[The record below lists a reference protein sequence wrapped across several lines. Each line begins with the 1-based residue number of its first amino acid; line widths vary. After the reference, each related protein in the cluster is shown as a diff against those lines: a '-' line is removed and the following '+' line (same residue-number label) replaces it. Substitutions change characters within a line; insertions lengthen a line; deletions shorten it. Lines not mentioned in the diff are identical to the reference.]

1 MLNFKKISLQDKDV
15 LKKLLGNNADRIC
28 ENTPGLILTWDVED
42 GRYMAVENDTLY
54 IATLSEN
61 KADFNF
67 PVGADSDA
75 LDKIAEYCKANDLA
89 LSFSYLSEN
98 QKNLLERKFACNVK
112 YDRDWSDY
120 IYLADDLKNLSG
132 KKYHGQKNHV
142 NRFIKDYPD
151 HVFLPFEAGLVPEI
165 LRFSEKFYEEK
176 QSDNKLFLE
185 DKKLFFRMLDEAEKI
200 GQLGGVLKSDDE
212 VVAVS
217 FGEIVGDTLYVHYEK
232 ALRSCPG
239 SYAMINYLFA
249 NRYAKNA
256 TYINRE
262 EDCGDE
268 GLREAKSALHP
279 VLLANKYFAEV
290 IF

>member
-120 IYLADDLKNLSG
+120 IYLADDLKTLSG

-142 NRFIKDYPD
+142 NRFIKDYSD

-268 GLREAKSALHP
+268 GLREAKLALHP
-279 VLLANKYFAEV
+279 VLLADKYFAEV